1 MRKRDQDDRRR
12 HIVEVS
18 AKGKTRLAEGKKTAA
33 AVETDLLA
41 GLDEAEVEQLLMLLA
56 RVADSS
62 GIFEG
67 CVERLGR

>member
-1 MRKRDQDDRRR
+1 VRKRDQDDRRR

-18 AKGKTRLAEGKKTAA
+18 AKGKARLAEGKKTAA
-33 AVETDLLA
+33 AVETELLA

-67 CVERLGR
+67 CVERLSA